1 MILPAFE
8 KLAQRLNVEPLE
20 VRMKHRHVTWMICRD
35 RDNSLVVIDGY
46 TNVYICKDFTWP
58 EDTDSI
64 RLQHNYIDCDEIE
77 DEIYAN
83 GRMLSGKDIRQFFKM
98 SSSQ

>member
-1 MILPAFE
+1 M
-8 KLAQRLNVEPLE
+8 
-20 VRMKHRHVTWMICRD
+20 MHRHVTWMICRD

-58 EDTDSI
+58 EDTGSI
-64 RLQHNYIDCDEIE
+64 HLEHNYIDCDEIE